1 MGNTQRSARKSAPP
15 KRTDESKHAQAI
27 LARLLGNLEKAT
39 EMAQQA
45 TVHINQTTHLCEIR
59 TMRGQ
64 RRLVVGKGA
73 TAEEAAKQA
82 VVEIGHLITGQ
93 IEQTPIRR
101 AAEPKETRT
110 IGTYGPDSLWEA
122 INAYS
127 GFGKVSHA
135 EKCRRLLKEGLK
147 MMDRRLDSERSN
159 DVLDSVLH
167 AVDMFNTG
175 EKRQVSV
182 RVDPSLF
189 RHAVVAAHEYERSL
203 SALAVGWIAM
213 ALRHHQA

>member
-1 MGNTQRSARKSAPP
+1 VGNTQRSARKSASP
-15 KRTDESKHAQAI
+15 KRTDESTHAQAI
-27 LARLLGNLEKAT
+27 LARLLGSLEEAT

-45 TVHINQTTHLCEIR
+45 TVHINQTTHVCEIR
-59 TMRGQ
+59 MRGHRQ
-64 RRLVVGKGA
+64 SIVGKGA

-93 IEQTPIRR
+93 IER
-101 AAEPKETRT
+101 AHVPRSAEPKETRT
-110 IGTYGPDSLWEA
+110 IGTYGPNPLWEA
-122 INAYS
+122 VNAYS
-127 GFGKVSHA
+127 GFGKVSQV

-159 DVLDSVLH
+159 DVLESVLH
-167 AVDMFNTG
+167 AVDVFNTG

-189 RHAVVAAHEYERSL
+189 RHAVVTAHEYDRSL

-213 ALRHHQA
+213 ALRHHQDP